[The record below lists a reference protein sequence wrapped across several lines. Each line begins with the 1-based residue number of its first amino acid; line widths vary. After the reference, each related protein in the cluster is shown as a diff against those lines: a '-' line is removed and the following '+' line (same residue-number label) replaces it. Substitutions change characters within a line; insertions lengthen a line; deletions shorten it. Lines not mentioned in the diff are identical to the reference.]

1 MAINSEGGVSSVGF
15 TKRATEK
22 GIMVAINQ
30 RQKIIN
36 PYWQKKQQEG
46 NSAVRYSDW
55 SIEGEE

>member
-1 MAINSEGGVSSVGF
+1 MAINSVGGVSSIGF
-15 TKRATEK
+15 SKQATEK

-30 RQKIIN
+30 QWKIIN
-36 PYWQKKQQEG
+36 PCWQKKQQEG